1 MKIRISFRECEHDGD
16 LNNYAEGVIAAG
28 GSVVEQDYDGDGEV
42 GWIVAEV
49 TDLTAFKARFQATD
63 AAGFSYGLRE
73 VK

>member
-16 LNNYAEGVIAAG
+16 LNNYAIAAG

-49 TDLTAFKARFQATD
+49 KKAT
-63 AAGFSYGLRE
+63 
-73 VK
+73 